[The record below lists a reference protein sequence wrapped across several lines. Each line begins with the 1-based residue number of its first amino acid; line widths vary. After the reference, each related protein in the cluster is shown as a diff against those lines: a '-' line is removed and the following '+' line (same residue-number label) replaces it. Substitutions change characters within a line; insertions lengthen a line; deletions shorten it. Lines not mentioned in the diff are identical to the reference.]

1 MDASPDK
8 QTNGNGSHECT
19 PEELD
24 LLREEIKRTLSR
36 AKESCD
42 SGAIRGR
49 KKLAKLRARIIR
61 ATMRHAPVKGT
72 Q

>member
-1 MDASPDK
+1 MDANPDK
-8 QTNGNGSHECT
+8 QTNGNGSHACT

-24 LLREEIKRTLSR
+24 LLREEIKKTLSR
-36 AKESCD
+36 AKKSCD
-42 SGAIRGR
+42 SGAIHSRE
-49 KKLAKLRARIIR
+49 KLIRLRARIMK